1 MNGPSILLWGFA
13 ATIVLSITMAG
24 SQRLGYTRISIPFL
38 LGTMVTPN
46 RDRAMLLGLLVHM
59 MNGWLFALLYA
70 LAFESWDRATW
81 WLGTGIGMVH
91 GLFVL
96 TIGMLIMPG
105 MHPRMVSEYF
115 GPTPNR
121 QLQPPGFLAL
131 NYGRR
136 TPIVTLVSH
145 LAYGAILG
153 AFYQLA
159 AP

>member
-1 MNGPSILLWGFA
+1 MNRPSILLWGFA
-13 ATIVLSITMAG
+13 ATVVLSTIMAA
-24 SQRLGYTRISIPFL
+24 SQRLGYTRMSLPFL

-46 RDRAMLLGLLVHM
+46 RDRAMFLGLLVHM

-70 LAFESWDRATW
+70 LAFESWHRATW
-81 WLGTGIGMVH
+81 WLGTGIGMAH

-96 TIGMLIMPG
+96 TVGMLIVPP
-105 MHPRMVSEYF
+105 MHPRMVSEFF

-131 NYGRR
+131 NYGSR

-145 LAYGAILG
+145 LVYGAILG

-159 AP
+159 AR